1 MWAIHLLKN
10 EALHNRSSP
19 PGEALQTSSTA
30 PPANCPSKRRGDGV
44 TYILPNDR
52 QDVWIILRYVPMT
65 TPPEKNTFWHLWRPF
80 LGRHRA
86 TNFQRAGRGEG
97 GAGSTEPGP
106 AGPQDVLQRTVI
118 VGGKQVP
125 YGGAAGG
132 LVCKMVQTP
141 AHIGEAK
148 QGCPE
153 ECGRWERSGLQ
164 RHSSLGIS

>member
-97 GAGSTEPGP
+97 GAGVHRTGPGRSPGCSTKDGYCWRK
-106 AGPQDVLQRTVI
+106 AGALRWGSRRIGVQDGSNSCTYW
-118 VGGKQVP
+118 GSETGMP
-125 YGGAAGG
+125 
-132 LVCKMVQTP
+132 
-141 AHIGEAK
+141 
-148 QGCPE
+148 
-153 ECGRWERSGLQ
+153 
-164 RHSSLGIS
+164 